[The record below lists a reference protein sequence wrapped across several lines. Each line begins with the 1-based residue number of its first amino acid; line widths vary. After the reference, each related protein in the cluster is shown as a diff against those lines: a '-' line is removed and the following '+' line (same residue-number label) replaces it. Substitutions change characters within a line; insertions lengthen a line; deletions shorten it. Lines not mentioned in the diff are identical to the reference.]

1 MALVQ
6 KGYVG
11 DSKVHINSPSTVVS
25 NGTVYSGVNPTAVGY
40 PSSIGSYG
48 GSTSGGNGSFGSWY
62 NSKTASP
69 SNGSFGS
76 WYTSK
81 TASNQA
87 KSGGSGAG
95 GSSGSSSAASSGT
108 NTADA
113 YNALLAAYKQND
125 YSDYLRQMREA
136 AQAAYDRGMGAL
148 NSAYDQQMNS
158 LSNNLNETKNMLTN
172 QYNRSRNDITTD
184 AESSLRQA
192 YINNMMNRKNLGQQ
206 MSAQGLTGGATET
219 TIANMLNNYG
229 NARNNINT
237 TQNRNLANLEGNYND
252 NLSQA
257 MQAYNSAVATANLQK
272 AQQQM
277 SLENAL
283 ANNQIS
289 ALGDYQTLM
298 QRENQNYLDLLKAAI
313 QNGASF
319 SYDPTRAN
327 NAYNAISLQQAAN
340 PNLVNNLAAI
350 EELMG
355 QNTAGVSTPGVTV
368 LNQAANTDVLN
379 DWINYINAVNRR

>member
-1 MALVQ
+1 MA
-6 KGYVG
+6 
-11 DSKVHINSPSTVVS
+11 N
-25 NGTVYSGVNPTAVGY
+25 
-40 PSSIGSYG
+40 
-48 GSTSGGNGSFGSWY
+48 
-62 NSKTASP
+62 
-69 SNGSFGS
+69 
-76 WYTSK
+76 
-81 TASNQA
+81 
-87 KSGGSGAG
+87 
-95 GSSGSSSAASSGT
+95 
-108 NTADA
+108 A

-136 AQAAYDRGMGAL
+136 AQNAYDRGMGAL

-158 LSNNLNETKNMLTN
+158 LSSNLNETKNQLSD
-172 QYNRSRNDITTD
+172 QYNRSRQNISDD
-184 AESSLRQA
+184 ASESLRQA
-192 YINNMMNRKNLGQQ
+192 YINKMLSQRNLGQQ

-219 TIANMLNNYG
+219 TMANMLNNYG

-237 TQNRNLANLEGNYND
+237 TQNRNLSSLEGNYND

-313 QNGASF
+313 ANGASF
-319 SYDPTRAN
+319 SYDPTQDN
-327 NAYNAISLQQAAN
+327 NKFNAISLQQAAN
-340 PNLVNNLAAI
+340 PNLVNNLTAI

-355 QNTAGVSTPGVTV
+355 NNTPGVTTPGVTV
-368 LNQAANTDVLN
+368 LNQAANSGDLN
-379 DWINYINAVNRR
+379 SWINYLNAIRG